1 MGLLL
6 ALFYCSPVLACVYL
20 LGEVI
25 VAVGQEK
32 PELLAY
38 ALFTLV
44 YQLYWVVVILGG
56 LFCCGCTF
64 LCIEACVKE
73 EEPLPPVQG
82 GRQVALT
89 EHESRVQ
96 CK

>member
-1 MGLLL
+1 MGVLL
-6 ALFYCSPVLACVYL
+6 ALFYYSPVVASVFL

-25 VAVGQEK
+25 VAIGQEK

-38 ALFTLV
+38 AFFTLV
-44 YQLYWVVVILGG
+44 YQLYWAMVIVAC

-64 LCIEACVKE
+64 LCIEDCAKE
-73 EEPLPPVQG
+73 KPLPPVQD

-89 EHESRVQ
+89 EHASRVQ
-96 CK
+96 RK